1 MFLLNQKNLHLGID
15 LESLTK
21 QETARLSNKGPGQGF
36 SVCFSIRYHL
46 NLDNVNSNRI
56 MLDLLTN

>member
-21 QETARLSNKGPGQGF
+21 QETARLSKKKTGAGF
-36 SVCFSIRYHL
+36 SLSVSAFLSI
-46 NLDNVNSNRI
+46 
-56 MLDLLTN
+56 